1 MSARQAPVMRISNA
15 LITSTTIARLQENA
29 RALAEAQERATSGLR
44 IRRMSDDP
52 AGASEVMGHDRSR
65 RAIAQYR
72 RNVDALGAK
81 LTAEDTALDQLGQ
94 LLTRARELAVQAGS
108 DNVGVDAR
116 RATGA
121 EVRQLLKQALTIANA
136 KHDDAYLFG
145 GAAGDRVP
153 FDEAQTGAG
162 PTKYAV
168 LDGGGA
174 PIAQGVLASEIGD
187 GQRLEGQ
194 HDGKQVF
201 LDTGALAALDRLATA
216 LETTPADNAEIG
228 AAGADLAAAHGDVQ
242 RLVGD
247 VGARMNRLEATR
259 ATLDALDA
267 TVTEQR
273 STLAEVDAEQ
283 AITEMLGKQTAY
295 QAAMIATSRVLGL
308 SLAEYLR

>member
-1 MSARQAPVMRISNA
+1 MRISNA

-52 AGASEVMGHDRSR
+52 AGASGVMGHDRSR

-108 DNVGVDAR
+108 DNVGVEAR
-116 RATGA
+116 QAVGA
-121 EVRQLLKQALTIANA
+121 EVRQLLKQALALGNTR
-136 KHDDAYLFG
+136 HGDAYLFG

-153 FDEAQTGAG
+153 FDEAQTAAG
-162 PTKYAV
+162 PAKYAV

-174 PIAQGVLASEIGD
+174 PIAQGAIASEIAE

-194 HDGKQVF
+194 HDGKTVF

-216 LETTPADNAEIG
+216 LESTPADSAEIL
-228 AAGADLAAAHGDVQ
+228 AAGGDAEAAFADVQ

-247 VGARMNRLEATR
+247 LGARVNRLDVTR
-259 ATLDALDA
+259 TTLDALDLA
-267 TVTEQR
+267 VTEQR
-273 STLAEVDAEQ
+273 ATLAEVDAEQ
-283 AITEMLGKQTAY
+283 AITEMLSKQTAY